1 MAGAASS
8 EVDEARNT
16 GRVKEGAPVEALF
29 LIGAPRSGTSLLYK
43 TLCLHPDAAWISNWV
58 RKYPRV
64 PLLAALNRVSSLAP
78 GLRRRVWF
86 GSDSNAYV
94 YGGRRSLGERVFPM
108 PVEGEPV
115 FARSG
120 IPDIDGGLPSL
131 PRADQVR
138 ALRSAFA
145 AIRRFGGGRLFVNKR
160 IANNRRIPL
169 LLEAFPAARFLEIV
183 RDGRAVAYSLSRVD
197 WWPDSVVWW
206 NGTTPRQWAARGL
219 DPWELCAR
227 SWVEEVHAI
236 DEGMAAVPSG
246 QRLTIAYEAFLE
258 DPSAAFEAIAA
269 FCGLGPHPRWRR
281 HLSQLHFPNRN
292 EAWRRR
298 LDPSEVATIERIQAD
313 TLVRYGYAS

>member
-1 MAGAASS
+1 MSPP
-8 EVDEARNT
+8 
-16 GRVKEGAPVEALF
+16 APVPALF

-58 RKYPRV
+58 RRYPRAL
-64 PLLAALNRVSSLAP
+64 PLAALNRVSSVAP
-78 GLRRRVWF
+78 RLRRRVWF

-94 YGGRRSLGERVFPM
+94 YGTEQRPLGERIFPM

-120 IPDIDGGLPSL
+120 IADIEGSVPAT
-131 PRADQVR
+131 PRAEQVR

-145 AIRRFGGGRLFVNKR
+145 TIRRFGGGRLFVNKR

-197 WWPDSVVWW
+197 WWPDSIVWW
-206 NGTTPRQWAARGL
+206 YGSTPRQWAAEGR

-227 SWVEEVHAI
+227 SWVEEVRAI
-236 DEGMAAVPSG
+236 EEGMAAVPSQ
-246 QRLTIAYEAFLE
+246 QRLTLRYESFLQ
-258 DPSAAFEAIAA
+258 DPRGAFEAIAR
-269 FCGLGPHPRWRR
+269 FCRLDAEPRWRTSVAA
-281 HLSQLHFPNRN
+281 LDFPNRN
-292 EAWRRR
+292 EAWRAGI
-298 LDPSEVATIERIQAD
+298 DASAAATIERIQRD
-313 TLVRYGYAS
+313 TLVRRGYAS